1 MSNRPMPPG
10 MTPGPPGMPGGPSG
24 TGPLPGGRRS
34 HRRRKKRG
42 AAKLGIAGALTGVVG
57 IAAIAAGIVV
67 FRPDAGGPGGSE
79 GGGAASPNGGAQN
92 APGSVSAPQ
101 TGPVL
106 SVTTPEGY
114 GYGLAAVKAGVDE
127 KPLSDSPPLAK
138 DGLTYAYAEYVLT
151 NNQRRP
157 ALLDHP
163 ADLFMPRSQVPESA
177 LERCMPQP
185 GIPED
190 MCTLPNRSVVT
201 ARVNGSKPPVKEAG
215 DMLIP
220 AGASYVVRVAADL
233 PVKDGVKPEDLKL
246 YVWNARY
253 TSDRKGI
260 ELAFP

>member
-1 MSNRPMPPG
+1 
-10 MTPGPPGMPGGPSG
+10 MPGRPSG
-24 TGPLPGGRRS
+24 TGPPPGGHRS

-42 AAKLGIAGALTGVVG
+42 AARLGIAGALTGVVG

-67 FRPDAGGPGGSE
+67 FRPDAGGPGGSG
-79 GGGAASPNGGAQN
+79 GGGAPSLNGAQD
-92 APGSVSAPQ
+92 APGSVSAPR

-106 SVTTPEGY
+106 SITTPEGY
-114 GYGLAAVKAGVDE
+114 GYGLAAIRAGVDG
-127 KPLSDSPPLAK
+127 KPLSDSPPLTE

-177 LERCMPQP
+177 HERCMPQP
-185 GIPED
+185 GIPDD

-215 DMLIP
+215 DTLIP
-220 AGASYVVRVAADL
+220 AGASYVVRVATDL
-233 PVKDGVKPEDLKL
+233 PVKDGIKPEDVKL